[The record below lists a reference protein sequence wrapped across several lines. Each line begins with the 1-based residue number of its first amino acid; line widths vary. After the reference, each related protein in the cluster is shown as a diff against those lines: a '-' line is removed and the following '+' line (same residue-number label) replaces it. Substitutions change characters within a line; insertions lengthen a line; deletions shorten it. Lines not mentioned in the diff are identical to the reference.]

1 MDDATE
7 GKVEEGKQEIFTLRR
22 VPSAKLTSSWD
33 KLGSALCISKYY
45 YSHTITWKVS

>member
-22 VPSAKLTSSWD
+22 VPSAKLASSWD
-33 KLGSALCISKYY
+33 KLGSALCISITTVIPLLGKYRD
-45 YSHTITWKVS
+45 